1 MPEGRYQAQWF
12 HAVFEGESQGTR
24 VFWDVCRI
32 LGFKLATQLWHLR
45 EVYKREFRS
54 QNFRISGVKCL
65 PGGKGYRF
73 RYLILHP
80 DTESLRGAEESMIYV
95 YMERTPE
102 DTTFHKLRAAVI
114 PRTDRAKEVIGK
126 WARGKKRQKTESA
139 ERSVLLEQGHTQSS
153 DCFTETEYTTFCTIG
168 TIDDPPL
175 CFPVETEVVVCGESG
190 SGDPLD
196 PPPGPGTGDP
206 SEGDDPCPDPW
217 SCDDG
222 SGSGNDNDNN
232 DPSPGDDNCGE
243 GSLPGTDD
251 GQCVDEPDDPFEDPE
266 PCETGDEILD
276 DPNVHGEF
284 QNLWDSTNFGDEIS
298 PNPLDQRLETA
309 AWIIQTST
317 GFEAL
322 PLDENFIERQDAC
335 GIDYNGPVPEN
346 VVGLIHT
353 HPYTV
358 GTDLTSICELNPDN
372 DDPIYRGEP
381 SKADFKQGVN
391 NGITFGE
398 NFQNYI
404 MDADGISSYNLLQSI
419 TETQSRHEPCGFE
432 L

>member
-1 MPEGRYQAQWF
+1 MPPGLAREIQGTKMN
-12 HAVFEGESQGTR
+12 GESSLTR
-24 VFWDVCRI
+24 RQRKKI
-32 LGFKLATQLWHLR
+32 EQAYALLERFK
-45 EVYKREFRS
+45 KRAKSPYIAFTSDR
-54 QNFRISGVKCL
+54 L

-80 DTESLRGAEESMIYV
+80 DSESLRGAEESMIYV

-266 PCETGDEILD
+266 PCETGDEIID
-276 DPNVHGEF
+276 DPAIQEAF
-284 QNLWDSTNFGDEIS
+284 SNLWESSNFGSDDN
-298 PNPLDQRLETA
+298 PNPESERIEKGGFIVPAAGGGHVFQPMPSHLINEEETGPCR
-309 AWIIQTST
+309 IRFSIPSD
-317 GFEAL
+317 L
-322 PLDENFIERQDAC
+322 PPGAI
-335 GIDYNGPVPEN
+335 YV
-346 VVGLIHT
+346 HT
-353 HPYTV
+353 HPYKKNQLQNHCIPGKTLKYKNEV
-358 GTDLTSICELNPDN
+358 GVKDRKALETMGLD
-372 DDPIYRGEP
+372 RG
-381 SKADFKQGVN
+381 
-391 NGITFGE
+391 I
-398 NFQNYI
+398 I
-404 MDADGISSYNLLQSI
+404 LDADKIISYTPNTSENPTLI
-419 TETQSRHEPCGFE
+419 NRCGY
-432 L
+432 